1 MRKVTHYYI
10 YIMKELKLIGV
21 VAVCG
26 MMAACGNKGQQAPS
40 SGAEDTVAVV
50 VDQNKTVF
58 GICGDGSAMNTMQL
72 ITDSGDTLTLSV
84 AEARENSKVFGGYGS
99 GDKMAVLLNADKTA
113 AELVINETT
122 LLGNWVM
129 PNPIDGSSIVG
140 IALKDGGIAESIDQ
154 STIVYKTW
162 KIVDGR
168 IEILSMREGGG
179 DEEETNVYDIVK
191 LDADSLIYKNEED
204 LFEYGRQ

>member
-1 MRKVTHYYI
+1 M
-10 YIMKELKLIGV
+10 
-21 VAVCG
+21 
-26 MMAACGNKGQQAPS
+26 
-40 SGAEDTVAVV
+40 
-50 VDQNKTVF
+50 
-58 GICGDGSAMNTMQL
+58 
-72 ITDSGDTLTLSV
+72 
-84 AEARENSKVFGGYGS
+84 FGGYGS
-99 GDKMAVLLNADKTA
+99 GDKMAVLVNADKTE
-113 AELVINETT
+113 AELVINEST

-154 STIVYKTW
+154 STIVYRTW

-168 IEILSMREGGG
+168 IEIQLMREGGG
-179 DEEETNVYDIVK
+179 DEEETNVYDLVK

>member
-1 MRKVTHYYI
+1 
-10 YIMKELKLIGV
+10 MKKLELAGI

-26 MMAACGNKGQQAPS
+26 LTAACGNKAQQVAPTG
-40 SGAEDTVAVV
+40 GADTTEVV
-50 VDQNKTVF
+50 VNQNRTVF
-58 GICGDGSAMNTMQL
+58 GICGDGSAMNTLQL
-72 ITDSGDTLTLSV
+72 ITDSGDTLSLGVS
-84 AEARENSKVFGGYGS
+84 EARENGKVFGGYGS
-99 GDKMAVLLNADKTA
+99 GDKMAVLVNADKTE
-113 AELVINETT
+113 AELVINEST

-154 STIVYKTW
+154 STIVYRTW

-168 IEILSMREGGG
+168 IEIQLMREGGG
-179 DEEETNVYDIVK
+179 DEEETNVYDLVK